1 MLSNLLLII
10 TPIDEPWRQRIL
22 PERPAQTVTPP
33 FKADP
38 MHSDDIQLQIMKDS
52 LSRQF
57 FRPLGIVLFLL
68 LFSSAALAES
78 AGKDAIFLRVASG
91 AGQEYTIKVQ
101 GQPSASGFLVDL
113 ASFARAM
120 RLGSVFDGKRM
131 QIDEAFGETVTS
143 CILDAGS
150 DFAVIGSAAGDTPK
164 RVVQLASAP
173 VILQNRLSM
182 PVEQACRMLTLWL
195 GRPVRYDVTESRID
209 ASLGSRLPDASL
221 QAVGKLDDDA
231 AREATP
237 PTSREPQSPL
247 GPSSGDSTS
256 ARPTEGKTLIDD
268 VVVQTRANGVVI
280 RFSATGGM
288 RRASFLRPDGSGNL
302 YLTIENAVGNLAYL
316 AKNYQA
322 GVVRSITPTLL
333 DGGAMQFT
341 IALNAPVYRI
351 KSSSFRYDPLKNDY
365 VISIMNDVDVEAIHL
380 SEKERRIQ
388 ERLSRDVNKWKLDAV
403 VIDAGHGGKDPGAI
417 GTRGTREK
425 DVVLNV
431 AQDLGMFI
439 RQKWPDV
446 RVIYTRKDDTFIPL
460 KERGQIA
467 NRYSGKIFVS
477 IHCNSTAGNGR
488 VRGPEVYIL
497 GPHKT
502 DASLKVAMFENSV
515 ITSEE
520 NSAESYKGFSDEYLI
535 MSSMAQ
541 SAFATQSTEMAQ
553 DVLRGL
559 SRSGSNNGLG
569 VRQAGFMVLW
579 TPSMPSILVETGYLS
594 NPVEES
600 MLRDRKDQTSIA
612 YEIFQGLQLYRASYE
627 SRMTA
632 SARTS
637 D

>member
-1 MLSNLLLII
+1 ML
-10 TPIDEPWRQRIL
+10 
-22 PERPAQTVTPP
+22 P

-38 MHSDDIQLQIMKDS
+38 MHSDDIQLRTMKEFF
-52 LSRQF
+52 SRQF
-57 FRPLGIVLFLL
+57 FRPLGLALFLL

-78 AGKDAIFLRVASG
+78 AGKDAIFLRVGSG
-91 AGQEYTIKVQ
+91 GGQEYTIKVQ
-101 GQPSASGFLVDL
+101 GAPSASGFLVDL
-113 ASFARAM
+113 ASLARAL
-120 RLGSVFDGKRM
+120 RLGSVFDGRRM
-131 QIDEAFGETVTS
+131 QIDEAFGSSVTS

-164 RVVQLASAP
+164 RVVQLAAAP

-195 GRPVRYDVTESRID
+195 GRPVRYDATESRID
-209 ASLGSRLPDASL
+209 ASLGNRAPDASL
-221 QAVGKLDDDA
+221 QAVGKLDSD
-231 AREATP
+231 TP
-237 PTSREPQSPL
+237 PDAVQPKPSQSS
-247 GPSSGDSTS
+247 GSSAGDSTS
-256 ARPTEGKTLIDD
+256 AQPVSGKTVIDD
-268 VVVQTRANGVVI
+268 IQVETRANGIVM
-280 RFSATGGM
+280 RFAATGGM

-302 YLTIENAVGNLAYL
+302 YLTIENATGNPARLT
-316 AKNYQA
+316 KNFEG
-322 GVVRSITPTLL
+322 GVVRSITPSLL

-341 IALNAPVYRI
+341 IALNAPAYRI

-388 ERLSRDVNKWKLDAV
+388 ERLSRDVDKWKLDAV

-439 RQKWPDV
+439 RQRWPDV

-467 NRYSGKIFVS
+467 NRYGGKLFVS
-477 IHCNSTAGNGR
+477 IHCNSTAGNSR

-515 ITSEE
+515 ITEEE
-520 NSAESYKGFSDEYLI
+520 NAAESYKGFSDEYLI

-559 SRSGSNNGLG
+559 GRSGSNNGLG

-600 MLRDRKDQTSIA
+600 ILRDRKDQTSIA
-612 YEIFQGLQLYRASYE
+612 YSIFQGLQLYRASYE